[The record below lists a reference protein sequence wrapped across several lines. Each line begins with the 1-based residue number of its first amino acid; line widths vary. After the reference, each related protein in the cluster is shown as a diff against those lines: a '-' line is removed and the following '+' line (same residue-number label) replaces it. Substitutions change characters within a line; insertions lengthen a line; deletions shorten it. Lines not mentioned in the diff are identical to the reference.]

1 MMKQNVVD
9 VLVYLFQNYISDE
22 AEVQGDRQSVQN
34 ELVEVGFPGAE
45 VDKALAWLED
55 LSVQPVSVNDL
66 EARANTSVRVFA
78 PEECRK
84 LDSEARNFLME
95 LERTGIIDSEGR
107 ELIMDRVMA
116 LETEQIDVE
125 ELRWVILMVLFNQPG
140 LEEAYAWMEDLVFDG
155 SGVYLH

>member
-9 VLVYLFQNYISDE
+9 VLVYLFENYISDE
-22 AEVQGDRQSVQN
+22 AEVQADRESVHT
-34 ELVEVGFPGAE
+34 ELVEAGFPYAE
-45 VDKALAWLED
+45 VDKALEWLED
-55 LSVQPVSVNDL
+55 LAVQPESVTEL
-66 EARANTSVRVFA
+66 EPETERSIRVFA

-84 LDSEARNFLME
+84 LDAEARSFLME
-95 LERTGIIDSEGR
+95 LERTGIIDVEGR

-155 SGVYLH
+155 LGVYLH